1 MTGAYMEYMFERN
14 SRGKTPQIEWF
25 FESNLRSSG
34 YFNCS
39 TVLCFPLDPS
49 NKGNLLTRVWLCA
62 SGSDLYLMPKM
73 GHLQKTKVAFKS
85 WIWLW
90 LYWLNINFVNFS
102 SFRNVQSYSEV
113 FRKIV
118 VLEILTNSVENTSKG
133 IHIFS
138 PCLQLCKNELLSYC
152 SRILPLFEAIFQVL
166 IVCKISRTAIFKVK
180 YQWLLLRLYICLTFL
195 SRDNFM
201 SLLWM

>member
-39 TVLCFPLDPS
+39 TALCFPLDPS

-102 SFRNVQSYSEV
+102 SLRNVQSYSEV

-133 IHIFS
+133 IHIF
-138 PCLQLCKNELLSYC
+138 CTLSTT
-152 SRILPLFEAIFQVL
+152 L
-166 IVCKISRTAIFKVK
+166 
-180 YQWLLLRLYICLTFL
+180 
-195 SRDNFM
+195 
-201 SLLWM
+201 